1 MKHRDGRQELRQSS
15 VSRKKKKNC
24 IFVVGSGQDQGWIRN
39 AKQVITVN
47 ISIPGRREL
56 SWSDHKNKLVAI
68 NQQLELRS
76 DILFRRTDFSS
87 RACLVLTWCS
97 STVPEPG
104 LTVTEIQIVERP
116 DLVSDKV
123 FVCSIVGRLVIC
135 HQHHHNTTSP
145 YSRAELRYQPDP
157 LLALA
162 AQHTS
167 RNIQC

>member
-1 MKHRDGRQELRQSS
+1 MAVRLTQYIK
-15 VSRKKKKNC
+15 KKKKNC
-24 IFVVGSGQDQGWIRN
+24 ILLLGKDQGRIRN

-76 DILFRRTDFSS
+76 DILFRRTDFSW
-87 RACLVLTWCS
+87 RACLVLTSCS

-104 LTVTEIQIVERP
+104 LTVTEIQIVERQ

-145 YSRAELRYQPDP
+145 YTRAISLTHY
-157 LLALA
+157 
-162 AQHTS
+162 
-167 RNIQC
+167 